1 MNIPTRALAKV
12 GRELSEPIKIL
23 LRTPYEDPKGRGW
36 WSKRIKVELDVE
48 KMRVSH
54 PRNTHLVILDENSEI
69 KNDVIDT
76 YGKSDAH
83 IFHPSN
89 EKKDRHVKLVR
100 SHSKL
105 ATVWLSDK

>member
-1 MNIPTRALAKV
+1 MLRKWESAIP
-12 GRELSEPIKIL
+12 
-23 LRTPYEDPKGRGW
+23 ED
-36 WSKRIKVELDVE
+36 
-48 KMRVSH
+48 
-54 PRNTHLVILDENSEI
+54 THLVILDENSEI

-105 ATVWLSDK
+105 ATVWLSDKWESLTNAQLTQADGSKTWRILKERALND

>member
-23 LRTPYEDPKGRGW
+23 LRTPYEDPEGRGW

-54 PRNTHLVILDENSEI
+54 PRRYALGHF
-69 KNDVIDT
+69 
-76 YGKSDAH
+76 G
-83 IFHPSN
+83 
-89 EKKDRHVKLVR
+89 
-100 SHSKL
+100 
-105 ATVWLSDK
+105 